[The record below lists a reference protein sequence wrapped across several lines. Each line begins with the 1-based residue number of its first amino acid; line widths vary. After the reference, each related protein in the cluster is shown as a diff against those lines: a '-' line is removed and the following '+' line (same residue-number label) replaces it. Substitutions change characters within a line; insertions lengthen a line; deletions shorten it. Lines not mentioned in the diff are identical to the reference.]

1 MGQDANTKD
10 ANSLSENDIFVSSP
24 NDNQQGNVLI
34 PTISSGAIKLCQ
46 IKPTDYDL
54 FPIFK
59 NYKEGKPGN
68 KLYVKNLAKSVN
80 VQDLLTLFGEF
91 VISCKETANRENFSV
106 RFFERGK
113 LRRQAFVTYPTT
125 FMAIEACRGTNG
137 IMLKGKPILVVFAH
151 GSNKLA
157 KE

>member
-1 MGQDANTKD
+1 MDQDANTDD
-10 ANSLSENDIFVSSP
+10 ANCLSKSDIFDSSP
-24 NDNQQGNVLI
+24 KDNQQGNVLI
-34 PTISSGAIKLCQ
+34 PTKRSSGIKLCQ

-59 NYKEGKPGN
+59 NYTEGKPGN
-68 KLYVKNLAKSVN
+68 KLYVKNLAKSVS
-80 VQDLLTLFGEF
+80 VHDLLTLFGEF
-91 VISCKETANRENFSV
+91 VISCKEAANRESFSV

-151 GSNKLA
+151 GSNKLV